1 MTTSLGRKPAKR
13 RLLKRIC
20 RNWVLYLFVLPSVLY
35 IIIFNYVPLYGIQL
49 AFKNFSAAEGI
60 WGSPWVG
67 FDHFE
72 RFFQSYQFWDLIRN
86 TLTLSIYSLCMN
98 FPIPI
103 ILALLLNYSVNP
115 KFKKFTQ
122 TITYAP
128 YFISVVVLVG
138 MINVFFSPDGPINQI
153 LMIFGMEEP
162 ILFMGNPSY
171 FKHIFVWS
179 GVWRQAGWGSIIYI
193 ATLAGVSPE
202 LHEAAIVDGANKLQR
217 IFHVDLPS
225 IIPTAVIMLIIG
237 PEQIDWLRSAEAYNQ
252 TGLTNNIVLLFW
264 IALTLTADIVIL
276 LNGVRMFVGELMA
289 SFKGISEK
297 LLPGAVAGVDC
308 AAIFAFAPKSVVLG
322 LIFGFIGQIVGLLL
336 LLIFKSPI
344 FLVPGFI
351 PLFFDNAT
359 IAIFAN
365 KFGGWKAAMII
376 CIVNGIIQILGSAL
390 AIGMMDM
397 TWWQGS
403 ADYAT
408 IWVGVIGFFKWIGS
422 MFGIPIAG

>member
-225 IIPTAVIMLIIG
+225 IIPTAVIMLIMNVGNIMSLGFEKAFLLQNDINIG
-237 PEQIDWLRSAEAYNQ
+237 VSEIISTYVYKVGIQSAQYSYSTAI
-252 TGLTNNIVLLFW
+252 GLFNNCVNF
-264 IALTLTADIVIL
+264 IL
-276 LNGVRMFVGELMA
+276 LISVNQA
-289 SFKGISEK
+289 SKRLS
-297 LLPGAVAGVDC
+297 
-308 AAIFAFAPKSVVLG
+308 
-322 LIFGFIGQIVGLLL
+322 
-336 LLIFKSPI
+336 
-344 FLVPGFI
+344 
-351 PLFFDNAT
+351 
-359 IAIFAN
+359 
-365 KFGGWKAAMII
+365 
-376 CIVNGIIQILGSAL
+376 GSSL
-390 AIGMMDM
+390 
-397 TWWQGS
+397 W
-403 ADYAT
+403 
-408 IWVGVIGFFKWIGS
+408 
-422 MFGIPIAG
+422 